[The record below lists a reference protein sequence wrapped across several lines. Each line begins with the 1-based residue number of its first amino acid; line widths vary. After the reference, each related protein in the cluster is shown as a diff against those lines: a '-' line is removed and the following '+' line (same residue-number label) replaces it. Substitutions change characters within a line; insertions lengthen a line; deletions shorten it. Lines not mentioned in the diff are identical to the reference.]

1 MTQALYAHMNNNN
14 KKSLIGHFT
23 GPGWGSGASG
33 GFNQFESD
41 KTIFKSL
48 KKKKNHEVKQT
59 TSYPGDHASVML
71 STAKLSGV
79 RRLCSL
85 LFRF

>member
-48 KKKKNHEVKQT
+48 KIKKTRSKTNKFL
-59 TSYPGDHASVML
+59 P
-71 STAKLSGV
+71 
-79 RRLCSL
+79 R
-85 LFRF
+85 